1 MGVDPQTTVSMSSW
15 IMHRNETAFPDPDVF
30 DPERWTDPD
39 AAAVRA
45 REKCLVP
52 FSRGSRACIGQNL
65 AMSELYIFLGT
76 FFRRFDNLEAFD
88 VGPEDMTYVD
98 YFTAFHPKG
107 SRSFKVVAK
116 A

>member
-1 MGVDPQTTVSMSSW
+1 
-15 IMHRNETAFPDPDVF
+15 MHRNTEAFPDPDVF
-30 DPERWTDPD
+30 DPTRWTD
-39 AAAVRA
+39 ASALRE

-65 AMSELYIFLGT
+65 ALCELYVTLGT
-76 FFRRFDNLEAFD
+76 LFRQFDDLAAFD

-107 SRSFKVVAK
+107 SRPFKVVRSGSAK
-116 A
+116 L